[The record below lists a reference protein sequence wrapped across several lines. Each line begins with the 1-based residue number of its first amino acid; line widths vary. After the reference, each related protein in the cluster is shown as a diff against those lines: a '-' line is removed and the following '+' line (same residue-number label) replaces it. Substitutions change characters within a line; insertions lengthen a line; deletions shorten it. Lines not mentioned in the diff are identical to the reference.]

1 VLSTLESL
9 FGIVFER
16 MMGDFWHE
24 DVQLYALWDNKE
36 LGGAFSGYVFLDLYE
51 RPGKYN
57 GCKFLS

>member
-1 VLSTLESL
+1 
-9 FGIVFER
+9 

-57 GCKFLS
+57 GCKFLSCGSFNIISVSFTKI